1 MDNRREREMVLA
13 PNEYAY
19 VLDTTKGHINCYVG
33 PNKTSLAQTDQP
45 VTFNPATKRFEPAE
59 LKEAVNLF
67 ATAPAN
73 WYIALKN
80 PARDGVHPNRG
91 VASIAPELQV
101 GLKHNVPG
109 PVAFALWPGQMA
121 RVIEGHRLRADEY
134 LHVQVYDA
142 AAADAAGWA
151 ALGLP
156 GDHAAEKPRFTVGE
170 AHIIRGTDARFYL
183 PPTGIDVVPDDDGH
197 HVRKAVRLQRLE
209 YCVLVGEDGR
219 QRYIRGEAVVFP
231 RPDQRFVER
240 DGRRRFRAIELSET
254 TGLHIKVTAP
264 YSEAD
269 GTARHEGEEL
279 FITGGGVIYFPREEH
294 AIIRCGEHELHQ
306 AVAIPRGEGRY
317 LLDRHTGAV
326 SLKRG
331 PVMLLPDPRREV
343 IIRRV
348 LSDRECGL
356 LFPGNAEAL
365 AFNRG
370 LRSGAARVEEPAADL
385 PRKRPA
391 VEQKS
396 RRDGAEGFERP
407 AGFTPPRTI
416 TLDNRFEG
424 AVRVEVWAGFAV
436 QIVDKSGARR
446 VERGPTSLLL
456 DHDEMLQPLSLST
469 GTPKRDAARLSTV
482 YLQVA
487 GNKVSDRLRLVSRDL
502 VSAEVTVTYRVDF
515 EGDPGDWFAVDDYV
529 RLLCDH
535 AGSLIKARARQ
546 LDIAVLQGEITP
558 VVRDLVLGA
567 RPADGGER
575 AGRAF
580 GENGMRVHDVEVLEF
595 AVVDEAVRELLDA
608 ARVGAMELTL
618 DAGAREAELGAQRR
632 LEEVERALARAK
644 HETAALQAALDA
656 ERAAQRHAE
665 AEAERRRLA
674 ALAAL
679 DAEREAAVLA
689 AGLARSARQAEAAHE
704 EHARGHARRQAGQAL
719 ELEALAAR
727 VEGAVRAAQ
736 AFDPHLVAAL
746 NRLGDQALLER
757 LAENFGE
764 LAAVE
769 GRGLLATA
777 RKFLD
782 FVPASLVP
790 RLAEDLGGASAG

>member
-1 MDNRREREMVLA
+1 MDNRRERELVLA

-45 VTFNPATKRFEPAE
+45 VVFNPASKRFEPAD
-59 LKEAVNLF
+59 LKEAVSLF

-73 WYIALKN
+73 WYVALKN

-109 PVAFALWPGQMA
+109 PIAFALWPGQMA

-134 LHVQVYDA
+134 LNVRVYDA
-142 AAADAAGWA
+142 AAANAAGWP

-156 GDHAAEKPRFTVGE
+156 VDHAEERPRFIVGE
-170 AHIIRGTDARFYL
+170 VHIIRGTDARFYL
-183 PPTGIDVVPDDDGH
+183 PPTGIDVVPDEEGRH
-197 HVRKAVRLQRLE
+197 IRTAVRLERLE

-231 RPDQRFVER
+231 RPDQRFLVR

-254 TGLHIKVTAP
+254 TGLHVKVTAP
-264 YSEAD
+264 YTEAD
-269 GTARHEGEEL
+269 GTARREGEEL

-317 LLDRHTGAV
+317 LLDRHTGEV
-326 SLKRG
+326 SLVRG
-331 PVMLLPDPRREV
+331 PKMLLPDPRREV

-348 LSDRECGL
+348 LSDRECAVMY
-356 LFPGNAEAL
+356 PGNAEAL
-365 AFNRG
+365 VFNRA
-370 LRSGAARVEEPAADL
+370 LRDGGAPRLEVAPDL
-385 PRKRPA
+385 PRVKRP
-391 VEQKS
+391 VEGPR

-407 AGFTPPRTI
+407 ASFTPPRTI
-416 TLDNRFEG
+416 TLDTRFEG

-436 QIVDKSGARR
+436 QVVDKSGARR
-446 VERGPTSLLL
+446 VERGPCSLLL
-456 DHDEMLQPLSLST
+456 AHDELLHPLSLST
-469 GTPKRDAARLSTV
+469 GTPKRDAERLVTG

-502 VSAEVTVTYRVDF
+502 VAAELAVTYRVDF

-529 RLLCDH
+529 KLLCDH
-535 AGSLIKARARQ
+535 AGSMIKARARQ
-546 LDIAVLQGEITP
+546 LDIHTLQGEITA
-558 VVRDLVLGA
+558 VVRDRVLGA
-567 RPADGGER
+567 RPESGER
-575 AGRAF
+575 PGLVF
-580 GENGMRVHDVEVLEF
+580 GENGMRVHEVEVLDF
-595 AVVDEAVRELLDA
+595 AVVDEDVRALLDG
-608 ARVGAMELTL
+608 ARVGAMERGLE
-618 DAGAREAELGAQRR
+618 ASAREAELVAQRR

-644 HETAALQAALDA
+644 HETATLTAALDA
-656 ERAAQRHAE
+656 ERAAQVHAE
-665 AEAERRRLA
+665 AEAARRRQA
-674 ALAAL
+674 ALVAL
-679 DAEREAAVLA
+679 DAEREAAALA
-689 AGLARSARQAEAAHE
+689 AALERQARQAEA
-704 EHARGHARRQAGQAL
+704 EHAEHGRSHARRVEAQAL

-736 AFDPHLVAAL
+736 AFDPHLVTAL
-746 NRLGDQALLER
+746 NRLGDQALLEN
-757 LAENFGE
+757 LAANFGE
-764 LAAVE
+764 LAAAE

-790 RLAEDLGGASAG
+790 RLAEETAG